1 MFYPNIYHHITIVSY
16 VKYGNM
22 GNIIWE
28 CMGNMVKYVTIYHI
42 MVRPFLAA
50 DLRRS
55 SMPLA
60 PRVGP
65 TWSRRPTKMD
75 ITWKSRE
82 FGLREMRYNIYIYIY
97 SDWYEYYLILFAIQ
111 DIWVPKNLEL
121 QRRMP
126 QAPENRAQFRSVL
139 GSDLRA
145 LPVDGGRW
153 RSHSSTITI

>member
-28 CMGNMVKYVTIYHI
+28 CMGYMVKYVTIYHI

-82 FGLREMRYNIYIYIY
+82 FGLREMRYNIYICIF
-97 SDWYEYYLILFAIQ
+97 WL
-111 DIWVPKNLEL
+111 IWVLFDIICYSGHMSTQKLGTSTEDASGSGEQGAVPVSSGVRPKSFT
-121 QRRMP
+121 RRWWP
-126 QAPENRAQFRSVL
+126 LA
-139 GSDLRA
+139 
-145 LPVDGGRW
+145 
-153 RSHSSTITI
+153 

>member
-1 MFYPNIYHHITIVSY
+1 MFYPNIYHNITIVSY

-82 FGLREMRYNIYIYIY
+82 FGLREMRYNIYIYMHILIDMSIIWY
-97 SDWYEYYLILFAIQ
+97 YLLFRTYEY
-111 DIWVPKNLEL
+111 PKTWNFNGGCLRL
-121 QRRMP
+121 RRTG
-126 QAPENRAQFRSVL
+126 RSSGQFW
-139 GSDLRA
+139 G
-145 LPVDGGRW
+145 P
-153 RSHSSTITI
+153 T